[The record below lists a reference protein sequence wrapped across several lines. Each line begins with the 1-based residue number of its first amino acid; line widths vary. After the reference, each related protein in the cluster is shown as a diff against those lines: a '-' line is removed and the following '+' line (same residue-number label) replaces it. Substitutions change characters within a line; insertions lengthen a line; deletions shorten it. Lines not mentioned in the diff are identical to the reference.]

1 MIPYISLFQQESD
14 DMRITL
20 GQLRRIIREEVQK
33 SQYEFIGDV
42 DELDEEAQ
50 EHLTARLQEL
60 NVKPGKVK
68 VKKGKNDELTFS
80 TSDGREF
87 NVKISRLD
95 DPPAKNNGPL
105 KDKNQEQSSGSEKNS
120 VKK

>member
-1 MIPYISLFQQESD
+1 
-14 DMRITL
+14 MRITL

-33 SQYEFIGDV
+33 SQYEFVGDI

-60 NVKPGKVK
+60 KVKPGKVK
-68 VKKGKNDELTFS
+68 VKKGKNDVLMFS
-80 TSDGREF
+80 TSDGRKF

-95 DPPAKNNGPL
+95 DPPPKNNASSN
-105 KDKNQEQSSGSEKNS
+105 DKNQDQSSGSEKNNM
-120 VKK
+120 KA